1 LIAAAILHLAMTSAV
16 YLVGRKRL
24 MPGTFDT
31 TGAATAFAQDAADHL
46 EDATTLTRIIWSAR
60 FREWFTAA
68 YPFHVK
74 AYSVSFAIIGGV
86 LGFNILSAEPL
97 NLLCYLGIVIL
108 IYKLGSEVF
117 DSRTGLVAAVVV
129 GLWPSFVLHTTQLL
143 KDPMFVLGILALVF
157 VMMRFL
163 TRNYSWRIAL
173 MSGVVG
179 AAIAIALWKLSSD
192 MVEVLLATMALG
204 GIIMLVRQFQLR
216 KVLVSNCL
224 GLALLIALTVT
235 ATFWVPVHRYSD
247 NPRVQ
252 ALAIQGRRV
261 STDTP
266 KPILRWWQFPAKIGN
281 VRQRFATEHAS
292 AKSNIDTDVRLTTYG
307 DLVRYLPR
315 AVAIGLFAPFPNMWF
330 STGSAVGSAGRM
342 LSGVETLLMYL
353 VVVLAMVGLWNGR
366 RRASVWLLFSVAL
379 VGTTALGLAVLNVGT
394 LYRLRYAFLMLL
406 MVAAAGEATSLFY
419 RVAKRQPS
427 PERPGP

>member
-1 LIAAAILHLAMTSAV
+1 M
-16 YLVGRKRL
+16 
-24 MPGTFDT
+24 
-31 TGAATAFAQDAADHL
+31 
-46 EDATTLTRIIWSAR
+46 IWSVR
-60 FREWFTAA
+60 FRDWFTVA

-74 AYSVSFAIIGGV
+74 VYSISFAIFGGF

-97 NLLCYLGIVIL
+97 NLLCYLGIIIL
-108 IYKLGSEVF
+108 IYKLGIELF

-163 TRNYSWRIAL
+163 TRNYSWRMAL
-173 MSGVVG
+173 MNGVVG
-179 AAIAIALWKLSSD
+179 AAIATALWNLSSD
-192 MVEVLLATMALG
+192 MVEVLLATVALG

-252 ALAIQGRRV
+252 ALATQGGRV

-266 KPILRWWQFPAKIGN
+266 KTNFRWWQLPAKIGN
-281 VRQRFATEHAS
+281 VRQRFATEHAL
-292 AKSNIDTDVRLTTYG
+292 AQSNIDTDVRLTTYG
-307 DLVRYLPR
+307 DLVCYLPR
-315 AVAIGLFAPFPNMWF
+315 AIAIGLFAPFPNMWF

-342 LSGVETLLMYL
+342 LSGIETLLMYP

-394 LYRLRYAFLMLL
+394 LYRLRYAFLLLL
-406 MVAAAGEATSLFY
+406 MVAAAGAATSSFY
-419 RVAKRQPS
+419 RVAKRQP
-427 PERPGP
+427 PPKKPDP